1 MEHTECLGHITS
13 DFYSVN
19 QSLKQFF
26 TAEIGF
32 DRLEDQEGDFTK
44 EALESA
50 LEGKSPQAIVI
61 RTCQMTRINYLENI
75 PIRTLLFG

>member
-1 MEHTECLGHITS
+1 MERTRNVHTNTS
-13 DFYSVN
+13 T
-19 QSLKQFF
+19 SLKQFF
-26 TAEIGF
+26 FTAELVSIE
-32 DRLEDQEGDFTK
+32 LEDQEGDFIVTK

-61 RTCQMTRINYLENI
+61 RPCQMTRINYLENI